1 MEKRFKES
9 LNTAVLTTKYVLE
22 YQSPILFVYHY
33 IEDGMWQFSGS
44 EAIETDGDFR
54 VVALE
59 EIINI
64 DDSVLELINLPLGKE
79 AHRID
84 RHSPWIIQ

>member
-9 LNTAVLTTKYVLE
+9 LNTAVLTTKYILE
-22 YQSPILFVYHY
+22 NQSPILFVFHY

-44 EAIETDGDFR
+44 ENIITDSDFR
-54 VVALE
+54 IVSLE
-59 EIINI
+59 EIITI

-79 AHRID
+79 AYRLD
-84 RHSPWIIQ
+84 RHSPWVIK